1 MKDKTLRV
9 AFAAAMAAAD
19 PATRQITGTI
29 VPFGEIGQASV
40 DGEPV
45 QIRYLPGS
53 ITFARDRTPLVLSHD
68 NDRPIGVMADHAET
82 ETEATATFSVDPT
95 PDGDAALVQAASGSR
110 GGLSV
115 YAELLDYAETPDGVL
130 EVAKSAVY
138 HVGLVSIPAFP
149 SAEVAQV
156 AAAHQPQEGSM
167 DPKKLRELLGLAEDA
182 TDDQVAEAL
191 KSRDLTREQFEA
203 AHKDS
208 GSPEPKPE
216 PKPEPVQPEL
226 PAEQEIAV
234 VHGRPVMLARKAEP
248 KPKKPGELGA
258 LVQAMLLA
266 QNGDREAAKIVSA
279 ALSVIDSTDVP
290 GLMPKSYVGSVL
302 GSVTIERALAD
313 RVAVRRPLPD
323 VGMAFTKPKWTT
335 LPDGGWVAENAAT
348 PSNAPE
354 IGTGDVTILEWA
366 YGVAMSYAVATRS
379 SPDAIESIFR
389 AAVQDYYADV
399 EQKIADTI
407 MGADSP
413 TAAGATMGEGIAA
426 YYTAVGK
433 KAPKP
438 NVLLVATDVYGDLFD
453 ALVMVP
459 VVQGAAG
466 VSADLGGTIGG
477 LEVVVSPFLPDGTE
491 IITTRGAIELRES
504 TPVRLT
510 ANVIGA
516 LQVELGVTAFASFD
530 VEIPGGFITLTPP
543 AGAAGTS
550 TAKRT
555 AGKTKG
561 SGK

>member
-1 MKDKTLRV
+1 VKEKTLRV

-19 PATRQITGTI
+19 PTTRQITGTI

-68 NDRPIGVMADHAET
+68 NDRPIGVLAAHAET
-82 ETEATATFSVDPT
+82 TTEATATFKVDPT

-115 YAELLDYAETPDGVL
+115 YAELLDYVETPDGVL

-138 HVGLVSIPAFP
+138 HVGLVTIPAFQ
-149 SAEVAQV
+149 SAEVTEV

-167 DPKKLRELLGLAEDA
+167 DPKNLRERLGLPEDA
-182 TDDQVAEAL
+182 TDEQVEQKLAE
-191 KSRDLTREQFEA
+191 LTKEPEA
-203 AHKDS
+203 
-208 GSPEPKPE
+208 EPKQEPAPAPKQEPIPE
-216 PKPEPVQPEL
+216 
-226 PAEQEIAV
+226 AEQEIAV

-248 KPKKPGELGA
+248 QAKRPGELGA

-266 QNGDREAAKIVSA
+266 QNGDREAAKIVQA

-290 GLMPKSYVGSVL
+290 GLMPKSYVGAVL

-313 RVAVRRPLPD
+313 RVAIRRPLPS

-335 LPDGGWVAENAAT
+335 LPDGGWVAENDPT

-354 IGTGDVTILEWA
+354 IGTGDVAILEWA

-407 MGADSP
+407 AANDSP
-413 TAAGATMGEGIAA
+413 TGAGATLGEGIAA
-426 YYTAVGK
+426 YYAAVGK

-459 VVQGAAG
+459 VTQGTTG
-466 VSADLGGTIGG
+466 VDANLGGTIGG
-477 LEVVVSPFLPDGTE
+477 LEVVVSPFLVAGTE
-491 IITTRGAIELRES
+491 IVTTRGAIELRE
-504 TPVRLT
+504 TDPVRLT